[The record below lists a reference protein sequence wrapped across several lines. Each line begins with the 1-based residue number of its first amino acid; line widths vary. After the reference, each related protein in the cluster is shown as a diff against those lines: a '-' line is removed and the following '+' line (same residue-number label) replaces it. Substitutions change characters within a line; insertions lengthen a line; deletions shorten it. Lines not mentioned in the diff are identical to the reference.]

1 VEFHFL
7 DVGIGNMTLMI
18 TPGGT
23 VIMYD
28 CNITQDNESGVMAH
42 VGSVIGRR
50 RPIDV
55 FINSH
60 RDADHMRGIG
70 ILNDAH
76 PIQKIQDTGV
86 PGTTTDSPEY
96 EEYMD
101 LLRQLPSEQIAP
113 RTKWTYGPVRLR
125 CLSAA
130 WDDYS
135 EPNEQSVVLKIE
147 YAGAGV
153 MLAGDTNYRPWKE
166 KILPFYGPSNLKSS
180 ILLAAHHGSRT
191 FFDDPSDEKSY
202 YTSHIK
208 AIAPAM
214 TLVSVGPNVHG
225 LPDDKALE
233 LYEKN
238 SSGSANG
245 NKVFSTQE
253 KGTMKLILKADGGW
267 SLSTNQ

>member
-1 VEFHFL
+1 MEFHFL

-101 LLRQLPSEQIAP
+101 LLRQLPITDPGRRRYSRSTVLPISNRRYCWRHIMARVHSLTILAMRNP
-113 RTKWTYGPVRLR
+113 TTRHISKRL
-125 CLSAA
+125 
-130 WDDYS
+130 
-135 EPNEQSVVLKIE
+135 
-147 YAGAGV
+147 
-153 MLAGDTNYRPWKE
+153 
-166 KILPFYGPSNLKSS
+166 LPP
-180 ILLAAHHGSRT
+180 
-191 FFDDPSDEKSY
+191 
-202 YTSHIK
+202 
-208 AIAPAM
+208 
-214 TLVSVGPNVHG
+214 
-225 LPDDKALE
+225 
-233 LYEKN
+233 
-238 SSGSANG
+238 
-245 NKVFSTQE
+245 
-253 KGTMKLILKADGGW
+253 
-267 SLSTNQ
+267 